1 MLCDFF
7 HGILITQHYDL
18 AMEHIVEYW
27 NEIICGITFGLA
39 VGSRIMYWN
48 ENQVVETVKV

>member
-48 ENQVVETVKV
+48 ENQVVQTVKV